1 MEEKDIKQIGE
12 LFDSKLNEFGEIV
25 NNGFVEMDKRFE
37 AMDKKFDNMENKFE
51 KRFVSVEGRLT
62 KIESQMVTKEYLDD
76 KLADLKGDLVAKVR
90 LEDEKVNK
98 TIDLLDKHEIIPGD
112 ELKAVKDIELFPKL
126 SV

>member
-37 AMDKKFDNMENKFE
+37 GQD
-51 KRFVSVEGRLT
+51 KRFITIENRLN
-62 KIESQMVTKEYLDD
+62 KIESQMVTKEYIDD

-90 LEDEKVNK
+90 LEDEKVNA
-98 TIDLLDKHEIIPGD
+98 TINLLDKHEIIPGD
-112 ELKAVKDIELFPKL
+112 ELKSVKDMELFPKL
-126 SV
+126 TV